1 MNQRTGNREIYKI
14 PDHGGPPTDLT
25 NDPDSDC
32 YDPSWSK
39 DGSQI
44 AYVSDRGMDEDRNR
58 NPDIWIIDLAHPD
71 KPIQVT
77 TNGSIDDNPV
87 WDPSGNAIYFRSN
100 RGGQWGIWKI
110 SIK

>member
-1 MNQRTGNREIYKI
+1 
-14 PDHGGPPTDLT
+14 
-25 NDPDSDC
+25 
-32 YDPSWSK
+32 
-39 DGSQI
+39 
-44 AYVSDRGMDEDRNR
+44 MDEDRIR
-58 NPDIWIIDLAHPD
+58 NPDVWIIDLAHPD

-87 WDPSGNAIYFRSN
+87 WDPSGDAIYFRSN